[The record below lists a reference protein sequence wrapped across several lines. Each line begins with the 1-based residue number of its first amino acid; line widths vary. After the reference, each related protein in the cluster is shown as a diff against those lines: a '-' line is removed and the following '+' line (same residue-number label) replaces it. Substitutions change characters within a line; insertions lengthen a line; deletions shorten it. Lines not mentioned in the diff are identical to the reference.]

1 METLSN
7 LILFLMINGIAYII
21 GYLLGRRSK
30 K

>member
-7 LILFLMINGIAYII
+7 LMLLFLINWIVYTI
-21 GYLLGRRSK
+21 GFLLGRRSK

>member
-7 LILFLMINGIAYII
+7 LMLLFLINLITYTV
-21 GYLLGRRSK
+21 GYLLGRRCK